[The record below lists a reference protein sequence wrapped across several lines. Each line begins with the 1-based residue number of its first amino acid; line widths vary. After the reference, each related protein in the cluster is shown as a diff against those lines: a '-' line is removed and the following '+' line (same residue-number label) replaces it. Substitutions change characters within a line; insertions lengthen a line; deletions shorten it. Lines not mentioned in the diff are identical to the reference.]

1 MPAAAAPRKRGGS
14 GGNPPSDPIPAQKS
28 AETRDRRENPR
39 LPAAASAGTQS
50 GPGRLPGAVM
60 DGSMRR
66 SLVAAAALA
75 LAALGACTPMAE
87 ANRGALPAMRWDH
100 RPEAIVWTT
109 KALQTVER
117 NDAALTD
124 LVPQDIDTWC
134 PGYRDADVEDRRAF
148 WVGLFSALA
157 KHESTWNPRASGGGG
172 AWVGLVQI
180 DPRTARGYG
189 CAAQT
194 AEALKDGAANLACA
208 IRIASVQVPKDNMV
222 AGNGRQGVG
231 RDWGPMRSSEK
242 RAEMAAWTR
251 AQSWCQPGRRRLSL
265 PAFGAAAAHPDAG

>member
-1 MPAAAAPRKRGGS
+1 
-14 GGNPPSDPIPAQKS
+14 
-28 AETRDRRENPR
+28 
-39 LPAAASAGTQS
+39 
-50 GPGRLPGAVM
+50 
-60 DGSMRR
+60 MRR
-66 SLVAAAALA
+66 LIAALVLPV
-75 LAALGACTPMAE
+75 LAACTPAAE
-87 ANRGALPAMRWDH
+87 TSRDTVPAMRWDH

-109 KALQTVER
+109 KALETVAHH
-117 NDAALTD
+117 DDILAS
-124 LVPQDIDTWC
+124 LVPDDIETWC
-134 PGYRDADVEDRRAF
+134 PGYRDAGIDDRRAF

-172 AWVGLVQI
+172 AWIGLVQI

-194 AEALKDGAANLACA
+194 VEQLKDGAANLACA

-231 RDWGPMRSSEK
+231 RDWGPMRSAAK

-251 AQSWCQPGRRRLSL
+251 SQTYCQPKQARLALSL
-265 PAFGAAAAHPDAG
+265 PMRGAGATD